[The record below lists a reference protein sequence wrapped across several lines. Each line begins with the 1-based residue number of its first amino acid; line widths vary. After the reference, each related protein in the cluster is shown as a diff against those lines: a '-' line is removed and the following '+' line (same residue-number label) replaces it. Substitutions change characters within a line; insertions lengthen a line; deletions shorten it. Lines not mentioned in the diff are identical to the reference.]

1 MRPGP
6 LSSLRNRV
14 FFASV
19 LVAVAS
25 LAFALRYV
33 THRAT
38 RSAET
43 QLRRDLAD
51 AAALVDRNY
60 ASRLEALRT
69 MARLVADLP
78 VLKAAAATGD
88 TPTVE
93 PVARDYATL
102 VKAQFMEITSRE
114 GRVLA
119 VVGAHAEARVAEAAV
134 REALS
139 GRATEGFSE
148 GPRGLL
154 QVVTVPMAV
163 LTTVPEVVGT
173 LSLGLAV
180 DASLAQDMRGVT
192 ESEVAFV
199 HGDRLLA
206 TSLDGVD
213 AEALR
218 PALQLREG
226 AVVNVAGN
234 EHIALAQPLHGDDG
248 PRLVV
253 LRSRTERLRF
263 LEPLRTALFAAAAAA
278 VLGAVVLSF
287 MVSRTVTRPLAE
299 ITGAMREIAR
309 TGDFTRKVPTG
320 RTFYDED
327 ARVLTSA
334 FNTLLDAV
342 VRFQREA
349 AQKERLSALGRLS
362 TVIAHEVRNPLMII
376 KASLRG
382 LSRPE
387 SSPEVREA
395 ALDIDHE
402 VARLNRIVGDV
413 LDFSRPPRFEVQ
425 VIDLNAVCRDAA
437 TAFPVHDDTP
447 PIRLDLAYDG
457 APLATDPDRLRTAL
471 VNVLGNAREA
481 AGGALRADA
490 SADLPARTVE
500 AIELSTTAAG
510 EGRAAVVVRDRGA
523 GIAEA
528 DLPHVFEPY
537 FTTKRSGTGLGL
549 AIARNIVEALGGT
562 IAVKSA
568 AGEGTE
574 VRIEL
579 PPSPPPRAFTPGS
592 EA

>member
-14 FFASV
+14 FLASV
-19 LVAVAS
+19 LVAVAA

-43 QLRRDLAD
+43 ELKRDVDD
-51 AAALVDRNY
+51 AAALVGRTY
-60 ASRLEALRT
+60 GSRLDALRT

-93 PVARDYATL
+93 PVARNYATF
-102 VKAQFMEITSRE
+102 VKAQFMEIT
-114 GRVLA
+114 GRDGTVLA
-119 VVGAHAEARVAEAAV
+119 VVGPLAEAGVAEAAV
-134 REALS
+134 REALR
-139 GRATEGFSE
+139 GQEAVGFTA

-163 LTTVPEVVGT
+163 LTAAPEIVGT
-173 LSLGLAV
+173 LSLGLAL
-180 DASLAQDMRGVT
+180 DEALAQELRGVT

-199 HGDRLLA
+199 EGDRLLA
-206 TSLDGVD
+206 TSLGGVD
-213 AEALR
+213 GRTLR
-218 PALQLREG
+218 PALGAPEG

-234 EHIALAQPLHGDDG
+234 EYVALARPLRGEDG
-248 PRLVV
+248 PRFVV

-278 VLGAVVLSF
+278 VLGAVILSF

-299 ITGAMREIAR
+299 ITDAMREIAR
-309 TGDFTRKVPTG
+309 TGDFTRKVPAGTG
-320 RTFYDED
+320 FYDED

-334 FNTLLDAV
+334 FNTLLDAA

-382 LSRPE
+382 LTRPE
-387 SSPEVREA
+387 ASPEVREA

-413 LDFSRPPRFEVQ
+413 LDFSRPPRFEIQ

-437 TAFPVHDDTP
+437 AAFPADEGAP
-447 PIRLDLAYDG
+447 PIRLHLAYDG

-490 SADLPARTVE
+490 HADRPARTVE

-510 EGRAAVVVRDRGA
+510 EGRAAVVVRDQGA

-568 AGEGTE
+568 AGAGTE

-579 PPSPPPRAFTPGS
+579 PPNAPPGVLAGS
-592 EA
+592 GA

>member
-14 FFASV
+14 FLASV

-51 AAALVDRNY
+51 AAELVDRSY
-60 ASRLEALRT
+60 DSRFEALRT

-78 VLKAAAATGD
+78 VLKAAAAEGHV
-88 TPTVE
+88 PTVE
-93 PVARDYATL
+93 PVARDYATF

-119 VVGAHAEARVAEAAV
+119 VVGPHAEARVAESAV
-134 REALS
+134 RDALA
-139 GRATEGFSE
+139 GRAGVGFSA

-154 QVVTVPMAV
+154 QVVTVPMAL
-163 LTTVPEVVGT
+163 LTTTAPEVVGT
-173 LSLGLAV
+173 LSLGLAI
-180 DASLAQDMRGVT
+180 DPSLALDLRGVT

-199 HGDRLLA
+199 LGDRLLA

-213 AEALR
+213 GETLR
-218 PALQLREG
+218 PALETRE
-226 AVVNVAGN
+226 ATVVNVAGN
-234 EHIALAQPLHGDDG
+234 EYVALARPLRGDDG
-248 PRLVV
+248 PRFVI

-263 LEPLRTALFAAAAAA
+263 LEPLRTALLAAAAAA
-278 VLGAVVLSF
+278 VVGAVVLSF
-287 MVSRTVTRPLAE
+287 MISRTVTRPLAE
-299 ITGAMREIAR
+299 ITDAMREIAR
-309 TGDFTRKVPTG
+309 TGDFTRKVPAGTG
-320 RTFYDED
+320 FYDED

-382 LSRPE
+382 LTRPE
-387 SSPEVREA
+387 SSPEVRDA

-402 VARLNRIVGDV
+402 VARLNRTVTDV
-413 LDFSRPPRFEVQ
+413 LDFSRPPRFEIQ
-425 VIDLNAVCRDAA
+425 PTDLNAVCRDAA
-437 TAFPVHDDTP
+437 AAFPADDGAP
-447 PIRLDLAYDG
+447 AIRLDLGYDG
-457 APLATDPDRLRTAL
+457 GPLATDPDRLRTAL
-471 VNVLGNAREA
+471 VNVLGNARESG
-481 AGGALRADA
+481 GGAQRADA
-490 SADLPARTVE
+490 NADKAQGAWEQSSSRPPRPGMVEPRWSCGTRARGSPRPTCPTSSSPISRPNE
-500 AIELSTTAAG
+500 AA
-510 EGRAAVVVRDRGA
+510 
-523 GIAEA
+523 
-528 DLPHVFEPY
+528 P
-537 FTTKRSGTGLGL
+537 
-549 AIARNIVEALGGT
+549 ALGW
-562 IAVKSA
+562 
-568 AGEGTE
+568 
-574 VRIEL
+574 
-579 PPSPPPRAFTPGS
+579 PSRATS
-592 EA
+592 WRR